1 MNMKNFKKIA
11 LTVFSLLI
19 IFQVF
24 LALPAA
30 AQLLSNTTNLD
41 SMSIETKNAAGLG
54 DISIGQVVAQII
66 KVVLGLLSI
75 VFLILIVMAGF
86 KWMTAGGNEEQI
98 KKSTATIKAAVIG
111 LIIVLAAYT
120 LTYFIFTY
128 LPFTSSGT
136 GIQVQTSTP

>member
-128 LPFTSSGT
+128 LPFTSSG
-136 GIQVQTSTP
+136 GPQGGGGG